1 MEKVQRMAGIGIGIV
16 GATGQVGGMMRRL
29 LGERGFPVESIRFFA
44 SSRSAGRRLEWQ
56 GKQVEVEDAGNAD
69 YSGLDIVLMSAG
81 AASSRVLAPRI
92 AAAGATVIDNSSAW
106 RMDPDVPLV
115 VTEVN
120 ADTLSSIPK
129 GIIANPNC
137 TTMVAMPVLSP
148 LHHHAGLAAMVA
160 VTYQAVSGSGG
171 AGVEELFDQLAK
183 TVAGS
188 RSLAFDGHAC
198 DFPNHS
204 KFPATIAYNAVPL
217 AGDLVDDGSLET
229 SEERKLRD
237 ESRKILGI
245 PELPVSAT
253 CVRVPVFT
261 GHSIA
266 IHAGFE
272 DSLSPQEAVS
282 ILEKAPG
289 VRVVSIPTPLDAT
302 GGDVTLVGR
311 IRRDTVLGNAISGGA
326 GSGIA
331 LFLSGDNLRKGA
343 ALNAIQIAE
352 HLVKLGK

>member
-1 MEKVQRMAGIGIGIV
+1 MANVGII
-16 GATGQVGGMMRRL
+16 GATGQVGKMMRRL
-29 LGERGFPVESIRFFA
+29 LVERSFPVESVRFFA
-44 SSRSAGRRLEWQ
+44 SRRSAGKHLEWQ
-56 GKQVEVEDAGNAD
+56 DRQIEVEEAGRAD
-69 YSGLDIVLMSAG
+69 FTGLDIVLMSAG
-81 AASSRVLAPRI
+81 AQASRVLAPQV
-92 AAAGATVIDNSSAW
+92 AGAGATAIDNSSAW

-120 ADTLSSIPK
+120 ADALSTIPK

-137 TTMVAMPVLSP
+137 TTMVAMPVLAP
-148 LHHHAGLAAMVA
+148 LHRHAGLTAMVA

-171 AGVEELFDQLAK
+171 AGVEELYNQLAA
-183 TVAGS
+183 TVTGS
-188 RSLAFDGHAC
+188 RSLTFDGAAC
-198 DFPNHS
+198 DLPMHS

-217 AGDLVDDGSLET
+217 AGDIVDDGSLET

-237 ESRKILGI
+237 ESRKILCI

-272 DSLSPQEAVS
+272 NELSPQEVAS

-289 VRVVSIPTPLDAT
+289 TKVVSIPTPLDAT

-311 IRRDTVLGNAISGGA
+311 IRRDTVMSN
-326 GSGIA
+326 GIA

-352 HLVKLGK
+352 HLIQH